1 MSAQVLCRAAS
12 GREVYVAVRGARNDS
27 HAARLALATL
37 DPSEGWLAV
46 VVL

>member
-1 MSAQVLCRAAS
+1 MNVLCQSAS
-12 GREVYVAVRGARNDS
+12 GRQVTVRVHGARNDS

-37 DPSEGWLAV
+37 PASEGWLAL